1 MNMAGKSRNHPNGFT
16 LLEVMIALAIIAIAL
31 TAIFHVQ
38 AQTILMA
45 NSTQFYSIAP
55 LLAQQKMAEIESG
68 LVKGQ
73 EEGNGDFGERFNGYG
88 FHYTVEPVDSETLGP
103 AAGDLKKVDV
113 TVSAND
119 GESVYTLR
127 SYSFL
132 SP

>member
-1 MNMAGKSRNHPNGFT
+1 MEIKSRDQIDGFT

-31 TAIFHVQ
+31 TAIFHMQ

-73 EEGNGDFGERFNGYG
+73 DEGNGDFGERFNGYG
-88 FHYTVEPVDSETLGP
+88 FHYSVEPVHSEALGS
-103 AAGDLKKVDV
+103 AAGDLKRIDI
-113 TVSAND
+113 TVSINN
-119 GESVYTLR
+119 GESVYALR
-127 SYSFL
+127 SYCFL
-132 SP
+132 PP